1 MTQPTKPKKKRERER
16 PDELDEE
23 PPMTP
28 ERARRELGWDL
39 LPFNGGDREDF
50 DNG

>member
-1 MTQPTKPKKKRERER
+1 MTKKPSK
-16 PDELDEE
+16 DEDMDDLDEE

-39 LPFNGGDREDF
+39 LGINGGDREDF
-50 DNG
+50 DE

>member
-1 MTQPTKPKKKRERER
+1 MTKKPPKRDDDMDDLE
-16 PDELDEE
+16 EE

-39 LPFNGGDREDF
+39 LPINGGDREDS
-50 DNG
+50 DE